1 METWRIIFG
10 VVIISILM
18 LVGRNLIKFEKT
30 LKLNIDKKL
39 CDIEPEISKLLN
51 FIKTMIYILALVLF
65 AAIILNYLNI
75 M

>member
-10 VVIISILM
+10 VVIISILTV
-18 LVGRNLIKFEKT
+18 VGRNLIKFEKT

>member
-10 VVIISILM
+10 VVIISILTV
-18 LVGRNLIKFEKT
+18 VGRNLIKFEKT
-30 LKLNIDKKL
+30 LKLNMDKNL
-39 CDIEPEISKLLN
+39 CDVEPEISKLLN